1 MGARPLG
8 ETWPVKEK
16 NLFHPVLQWHNLE
29 DSKPL
34 SCFLWGLGVGASELA
49 KDGTDN
55 PCVQRGSKGGKAG
68 AYLNCIHVRVRTHT
82 RAEKLLQPRYHR
94 GRTCTQSIKLKASP
108 APITSES
115 VGQLVAIRTH

>member
-1 MGARPLG
+1 M
-8 ETWPVKEK
+8 KEK
-16 NLFHPVLQWHNLE
+16 NLFHPVLQRHNLE

-82 RAEKLLQPRYHR
+82 RAHTHALRNCCNHDTTVGGPALR
-94 GRTCTQSIKLKASP
+94 ASN
-108 APITSES
+108 
-115 VGQLVAIRTH
+115 